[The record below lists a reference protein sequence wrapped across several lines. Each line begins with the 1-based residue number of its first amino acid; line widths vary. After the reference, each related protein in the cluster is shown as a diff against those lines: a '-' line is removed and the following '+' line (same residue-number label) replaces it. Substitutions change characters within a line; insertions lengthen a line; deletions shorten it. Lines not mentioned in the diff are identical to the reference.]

1 MSYNPDTRHRRSIR
15 LKEYDYSQPGA
26 YFVTICTQERL
37 QLFGRITENVFE
49 ATPAGIMIQA
59 VWNEIPLYY
68 SGVESGTFVVMPNH
82 IHAIIEINEPT
93 AVPAAAAA
101 VGAGPRACPNAT
113 PRGCPNATPRA
124 CPNAG
129 PAQETG
135 QARGPAP
142 TFGLSLSDI
151 IHRYKTMTTKRYADG
166 VKNDGWAPFPGKLWQ
181 RNYYEHIIRNDDD
194 YNNIA
199 EYIRNNPQNWT
210 KDTLWKK

>member
-1 MSYNPDTRHRRSIR
+1 M
-15 LKEYDYSQPGA
+15 K
-26 YFVTICTQERL
+26 
-37 QLFGRITENVFE
+37 FE
-49 ATPAGIMIQA
+49 ID
-59 VWNEIPLYY
+59 
-68 SGVESGTFVVMPNH
+68 
-82 IHAIIEINEPT
+82 EPT
-93 AVPAAAAA
+93 AV
-101 VGAGPRACPNAT
+101 GAPPCGRPNL
-113 PRGCPNATPRA
+113 CA

-129 PAQETG
+129 QAQETGQPRETG